1 MDRAIFLVLLGLL
14 VISFGLFVVEC
25 RTEKEYKTEFRKFS
39 YQYKKKYSNKEESEQ
54 RFQIFKN
61 KLDKIDAHN
70 AQKKKFTM
78 GINKFSDLTP
88 LEFKEMYLGFKPKN
102 AVSRPT
108 QAEPRFGSLPDSVDW
123 RDKNAVSEVKDQGQ
137 CGSCWSFSTTG
148 TIEGFHAISTGN
160 LVSLSEQNVI
170 DCSWGAPYNNTGCD
184 GGDMRTA
191 LQYVINNKGIDTE
204 DSYEYAD
211 YNGGDQEPCQ
221 YNPANLGAVIK
232 SVVDVIQGNETDLAF
247 AVVQC
252 PVSVAI
258 DASQQSF
265 QDYDGG
271 IYYEPACQS
280 DLDDLDHGVL
290 VVGYGSDGGDD
301 YWIVKNSW
309 GEDWG
314 MEGYIL
320 MARNDDN
327 QCGIATYATYPNK

>member
-160 LVSLSEQNVI
+160 LVSLLE
-170 DCSWGAPYNNTGCD
+170 
-184 GGDMRTA
+184 
-191 LQYVINNKGIDTE
+191 
-204 DSYEYAD
+204 
-211 YNGGDQEPCQ
+211 
-221 YNPANLGAVIK
+221 
-232 SVVDVIQGNETDLAF
+232 
-247 AVVQC
+247 
-252 PVSVAI
+252 
-258 DASQQSF
+258 
-265 QDYDGG
+265 
-271 IYYEPACQS
+271 
-280 DLDDLDHGVL
+280 
-290 VVGYGSDGGDD
+290 
-301 YWIVKNSW
+301 
-309 GEDWG
+309 
-314 MEGYIL
+314 
-320 MARNDDN
+320 
-327 QCGIATYATYPNK
+327 